1 MAGARPA
8 EGERSRGGPMLNDF
22 AGKLSLRLAGLVGE
36 IQEAF
41 ERNIPTYAALSA
53 EARADVRRQ
62 LTELIRRTT
71 GFLVRKDAARDELY
85 AYARRVGRSRVM
97 QNIPLGDLVRAVFL
111 VEAIIWDRV
120 LPAVKEGEVAAGEWI
135 DFLKASGEV
144 NAEILAA
151 LSASYLETKD
161 EMVSRQLRELHGLLE
176 VGRTI
181 TSTMD
186 LEAVLNQIL
195 EVAAGIVQSPMGAV
209 YLLEEG
215 GGELVLVAQ
224 MGLAPPW
231 TKGRRVD
238 PQRTLLGRAFR
249 TGAPVS
255 GADDRLRG
263 LSLPVPARGGR
274 VRSALSCPI
283 LKDHTPL
290 GGLELYDAEPRS
302 YDRLDMALLA
312 AFAPQAGVAIQ
323 NARLFE
329 LERRRAREMEMMKE
343 LAEEAAAAVS
353 FDQAVGVVLRKVA
366 EVAGV
371 ERCILF
377 LYHPE
382 EEELEFVRG
391 HGLTTPLNR
400 RLKGS
405 RLPLSQADLVTRRAV
420 RRGEM
425 LAVADVGSDPR
436 VDRGHLTS
444 FRLRSCLIVPLF
456 REGAVSGVMVLGN
469 VRSPRSFE
477 PEEMETVRVLSA
489 QAAVAISQA
498 GLRQRIQERERRLQE
513 LEANERIYRERER
526 SEAIVSANPEAIMV
540 VDRARNI
547 VLFNPAAGELFGW
560 RQEEALGRH
569 IHEVLYREENP
580 EPGACS
586 MLDCPVEAAFRGERA
601 VLPEMEYEKRDGG
614 KVWISGSFSVIR
626 NQKRQIENVI
636 CVFRDITEQKRMHR
650 LALMDKELD
659 IAASIQSALLPE
671 GSLENEA
678 VKVVAHMEQA
688 RIVGGD
694 WYDYWVDGDRL
705 VVVVGDAAGS
715 GIPAAMLA
723 TLAMSAVR
731 AEAVDRRDPLEVM
744 RKANKALYPHRLED
758 RFITI
763 LYGELDLRTLRFR
776 YVNAGH
782 NDPYLIRRGGEV
794 VTLPSER
801 RTILGA
807 FESMDLQ
814 VEEVDLEP
822 GDRVFLYTDGVV
834 DCRDSRRRPFG
845 EKRLRRF
852 LKEAGS
858 RSAEAFL
865 NELVEVLRRFCG
877 AAMEDD
883 FTLLLC
889 DVKERKPGT
898 EGEKGGH
905 LIASGMSVPGPGWG
919 PVAGDAGGPGFGGQG
934 MA

>member
-1 MAGARPA
+1 MLKEIAGR
-8 EGERSRGGPMLNDF
+8 
-22 AGKLSLRLAGLVGE
+22 LSLRLAGLVEE
-36 IQEAF
+36 IQESF
-41 ERNIPTYAALSA
+41 DRHIPTYANLSE
-53 EARADVRRQ
+53 EAKGDIRRQ
-62 LTELIRRTT
+62 LAGLIRMTT
-71 GFLVRKDAARDELY
+71 NFLLGRGVDRDELY

-111 VEAIIWDRV
+111 VESIIWDRI
-120 LPAVKEGEVAAGEWI
+120 LPAIREVEAGTQEWV

-144 NAEILAA
+144 NAEIIAA
-151 LSASYLETKD
+151 LSASYLEIKD
-161 EMVSRQLRELHGLLE
+161 ETVNRQLRELHGLLE

-186 LEAVLNQIL
+186 LEVVLNQIL

-209 YLLEEG
+209 YLLEEA

-238 PQRTLLGRAFR
+238 PGRSLLGRAFR
-249 TGAPVS
+249 EGAPVS
-255 GADDRLRG
+255 GTDDRLRG

-323 NARLFE
+323 NAGLFE
-329 LERRRAREMEMMKE
+329 MERRRAREMEMMKE
-343 LAEEAAAAVS
+343 LAEEAASAVG
-353 FDQAVGVVLRKVA
+353 FDQAIGVVLRKMA
-366 EVAGV
+366 EIAKV

-377 LYHPE
+377 FYHPE
-382 EEELEFVRG
+382 DSELEFVRG
-391 HGLTTPLNR
+391 HGLTTPQNR
-400 RLKGS
+400 RLRGS
-405 RLPLSQADLVTRRAV
+405 RVPLSQVDLLTRRVV
-420 RRGEM
+420 RKGEM
-425 LAVADVGSDPR
+425 AVVEEAGSDPR
-436 VDRGHLTS
+436 LDRGHLAS
-444 FRLRSCLIVPLF
+444 FRLRSCLVVPLS
-456 REGAVSGVMVLGN
+456 RESAVSGVMFLGN
-469 VRSPRSFE
+469 VRSQRTFE
-477 PEEMETVRVLSA
+477 PEELEVVRVTAA
-489 QAAVAISQA
+489 QAAVAIFQA

-513 LEANERIYRERER
+513 LEVNERIYRERER

-540 VDRARNI
+540 VDRLRNI
-547 VLFNPAAGELFGW
+547 ILFNPAAGELFGW

-569 IHEVLYREENP
+569 VHEVLYGERDP
-580 EPGACS
+580 QPGACS
-586 MLDCPVEAAFRGERA
+586 ILDCPVEAAFRGEKA
-601 VLPEMEYEKRDGG
+601 SLPEMEYERRDGK

-626 NQKRQIENVI
+626 NPKRQIENVI
-636 CVFRDITEQKRMHR
+636 CVFRDITEQKRLQY
-650 LALMDKELD
+650 LALVDKELD
-659 IAASIQSALLPE
+659 IAASIQCALLPE
-671 GSLENEA
+671 GSLEDEA
-678 VKVVAHMEQA
+678 VRVVAHMEQA

-715 GIPAAMLA
+715 GVPAALLA

-731 AEAVDRRDPLEVM
+731 AEAVDGRDPLEVM
-744 RKANKALYPHRLED
+744 RKANHALYPHRLDD

-763 LYGELDLRTLRFR
+763 IYGELDLRTLRLR

-794 VTLPSER
+794 LALPSDR

-807 FESMDLQ
+807 FEDLDLK

-822 GDRVFLYTDGVV
+822 GDRLFFYTDGVV
-834 DCRDSRRRPFG
+834 DCRDARRRPFG

-852 LKEAGS
+852 LKRAGS
-858 RSAEAFL
+858 RSAEAL
-865 NELVEVLRRFCG
+865 LEDLVETLRRFCG
-877 AAMEDD
+877 SVMEDD
-883 FTLLLC
+883 FTALLC
-889 DVKERKPGT
+889 DVKERK
-898 EGEKGGH
+898 
-905 LIASGMSVPGPGWG
+905 S
-919 PVAGDAGGPGFGGQG
+919 
-934 MA
+934 

>member
-1 MAGARPA
+1 
-8 EGERSRGGPMLNDF
+8 MLNDF
-22 AGKLSLRLAGLVGE
+22 AGKLSLRLAGLVEE

-41 ERNIPTYAALSA
+41 ERNIPTYAALSG
-53 EARADVRRQ
+53 EAKADVRRQ

-71 GFLVRKDAARDELY
+71 GFLVGRGAGRDELY
-85 AYARRVGRSRVM
+85 AFARRVGRSRVM

-111 VEAIIWDRV
+111 VEAIIWDRI
-120 LPAVKEGEVAAGEWI
+120 LPAVREGELGTREWI

-186 LEAVLNQIL
+186 LDTVLNQIL
-195 EVAAGIVQSPMGAV
+195 EVAAGIVRSPMGAV

-215 GGELVLVAQ
+215 AEELVLVAQ

-238 PQRTLLGRAFR
+238 PRRSLLGRAFE

-263 LSLPVPARGGR
+263 LSLPVPAGGGR

-290 GGLELYDAEPRS
+290 GGMELYDAEPRS

-343 LAEEAAAAVS
+343 LAEEAAAAVG
-353 FDQAVGVVLRKVA
+353 FDQAVGIILRKMA
-366 EVAGV
+366 EVAKV

-382 EEELEFVRG
+382 DEELEFVRG
-391 HGLTTPLNR
+391 HGLTTPVNR

-405 RLPLSQADLVTRRAV
+405 RLPLSRADLVTRRAI
-420 RRGEM
+420 REGEM
-425 LAVADVGSDPR
+425 VAVSEVEGDPR
-436 VDRGHLTS
+436 VDRGHLS
-444 FRLRSCLIVPLF
+444 SLNLRSCLVIPLF

-469 VRSPRSFE
+469 VRSPRVFE
-477 PEEMETVRVLSA
+477 PGEVEMVRVIAA
-489 QAAVAISQA
+489 QAAVAVFQA

-526 SEAIVSANPEAIMV
+526 SEAIISANPEAIMV
-540 VDRARNI
+540 VDRSRNI

-569 IHEVLYREENP
+569 IHEVLYGEENP
-580 EPGACS
+580 EPGVCS
-586 MLDCPVEAAFRGERA
+586 VLDCPIEAAFRGERA
-601 VLPEMEYEKRDGG
+601 ALPEMEYERRDGK

-626 NQKRQIENVI
+626 NPKRQIENVI
-636 CVFRDITEQKRMHR
+636 CVFRDITEQKRLQH
-650 LALMDKELD
+650 LALVDKELD

-694 WYDYWVDGDRL
+694 WYDYWMDGERL

-715 GIPAAMLA
+715 GIPAALLA

-731 AEAVDRRDPLEVM
+731 AEAVDGRDPLEVM
-744 RKANKALYPHRLED
+744 RKANHALYPHRLED

-763 LYGELDLRTLRFR
+763 IYGELDLRTLRFR

-794 VTLPSER
+794 VPLPSER

-807 FESMDLQ
+807 FESLDLE
-814 VEEVDLEP
+814 VEEVNLEP
-822 GDRVFLYTDGVV
+822 GDRLFFYTDGVV

-852 LKEAGS
+852 LKGAGS

-865 NELVEVLRRFCG
+865 GELVEVLRRYCG
-877 AAMEDD
+877 GAMEDD

-889 DVKERKPGT
+889 DVKQRNLP
-898 EGEKGGH
+898 
-905 LIASGMSVPGPGWG
+905 
-919 PVAGDAGGPGFGGQG
+919 
-934 MA
+934 